1 MVYVAINSYVV
12 DNKCYIPTGMKNTC
26 YLSYLTFDTTSYQSQ
41 EPNDKR
47 VRSAKLIAHVIA
59 LRRLLHA
66 SSSEPHPFPCL
77 PGIQR
82 APPTHPFLANQCLCQ
97 CQASF

>member
-26 YLSYLTFDTTSYQSQ
+26 YLSYLTFNTTSYQSQ

-59 LRRLLHA
+59 LRRLLHVQA
-66 SSSEPHPFPCL
+66 VSPTLFPAFLVFSEPHPSFLSL
-77 PGIQR
+77 P
-82 APPTHPFLANQCLCQ
+82 LCQ